1 MITTE
6 HILFLMISYL
16 TGSFPSAVWVGK
28 IFFNKDV
35 REYGSGNAGAT
46 NTFRVLG
53 KSAGIPVLLLDVLK
67 GWVSVNYII
76 FLSEDF
82 IPISGSV
89 TSTQFE
95 IQLAFGIAAV
105 VGHLFP
111 IFTGFRGGKGIATLL
126 GILIGL
132 NFTAALFSLLIFVFV
147 FVISKYVSLASILAS
162 MTFPVV
168 VFQILKESEVNSSLE
183 MFAIFVPIL
192 TLITHQKNIERLIR
206 GEENKAK
213 FGKK

>member
-1 MITTE
+1 MITSE
-6 HILFLMISYL
+6 HILFLLISYL

-28 IFFNKDV
+28 IFYNKDV

-53 KSAGIPVLLLDVLK
+53 KSAGVPVLLLDVFK

-82 IPISGSV
+82 VPITGNV

-162 MTFPVV
+162 ITFPAV
-168 VFQILKESEVNSSLE
+168 VFLILKESEVNSSLE
-183 MFAIFVPIL
+183 MFAIFVPVL

>member
-6 HILFLMISYL
+6 HILFLLISYL

-192 TLITHQKNIERLIR
+192 TLITHHPNLLLD
-206 GEENKAK
+206 A
-213 FGKK
+213 

>member
-6 HILFLMISYL
+6 HILFLLISYL

-162 MTFPVV
+162 ITFPAV
-168 VFQILKESEVNSSLE
+168 VFLILKESEVNSSLE
-183 MFAIFVPIL
+183 MFAIFVPVL

>member
-35 REYGSGNAGAT
+35 REYGSGNVGAT

-95 IQLAFGIAAV
+95 IQLAFGIA
-105 VGHLFP
+105 GCW
-111 IFTGFRGGKGIATLL
+111 T
-126 GILIGL
+126 
-132 NFTAALFSLLIFVFV
+132 S
-147 FVISKYVSLASILAS
+147 IS
-162 MTFPVV
+162 
-168 VFQILKESEVNSSLE
+168 
-183 MFAIFVPIL
+183 
-192 TLITHQKNIERLIR
+192 NIYW
-206 GEENKAK
+206 
-213 FGKK
+213 F

>member
-1 MITTE
+1 MITSE
-6 HILFLMISYL
+6 HILFLLISYL

-28 IFFNKDV
+28 IFYNKDV

-53 KSAGIPVLLLDVLK
+53 KSAGVPVLLLDVFK

-162 MTFPVV
+162 MTFPAV
-168 VFQILKESEVNSSLE
+168 VFLILKESEVNSSLE
-183 MFAIFVPIL
+183 MFAIFVPVL

>member
-89 TSTQFE
+89 TSAQFE

>member
-1 MITTE
+1 M
-6 HILFLMISYL
+6 
-16 TGSFPSAVWVGK
+16 
-28 IFFNKDV
+28 
-35 REYGSGNAGAT
+35 
-46 NTFRVLG
+46 
-53 KSAGIPVLLLDVLK
+53 PVLLLDVFK

-82 IPISGSV
+82 IPITGNV

-162 MTFPVV
+162 ITFPAV
-168 VFQILKESEVNSSLE
+168 VFLILKESEVNSSLE
-183 MFAIFVPIL
+183 MFAIFVPVL

>member
-1 MITTE
+1 MITSE
-6 HILFLMISYL
+6 HILFLLISYL

-28 IFFNKDV
+28 IFYNKDV

-53 KSAGIPVLLLDVLK
+53 KSAGVPVLLLDILK

-82 IPISGSV
+82 IPISGNV

-147 FVISKYVSLASILAS
+147 FIISKYVSLASILAS
-162 MTFPVV
+162 MTFPAV
-168 VFQILKESEVNSSLE
+168 VFLILKESEVNSSLE
-183 MFAIFVPIL
+183 MFAIFVPVL

>member
-6 HILFLMISYL
+6 HILFLLISYL

-162 MTFPVV
+162 MTFPLV

>member
-6 HILFLMISYL
+6 HILFLLISYL

-89 TSTQFE
+89 TSAQFE